1 MVVNSKKSR
10 KALSAQVLSLMLA
23 LSVGCQGEGAS
34 LTKNVELL
42 GDVKANDIVAA
53 LKKIDSD
60 AVGQRAVKT
69 WRKKS
74 WSDLQNQLAKSASAA
89 RDVQVNFDG
98 QALVT
103 PSMDMATYAKQ
114 LSVFKKIGSVG
125 ELTSQYKVNLKTIT
139 AREIVNGA
147 RMVHEALNM
156 SDAKLASLGIVELD
170 SMLQAQVKFL
180 EAMGTIETYQDTAKM
195 QLLPFL
201 IPIFA
206 AIAAAAARAA
216 PAIARAA
223 NGAAKAAS
231 SAAKSPVS
239 HPLAKTAG
247 EKAADAVSAGT
258 KWVTESVQ
266 TGLKTAVSGAVA
278 TGVVVG
284 GKAIYRE
291 IKGDDK
297 KDGDDDEES
306 SSGS

>member
-1 MVVNSKKSR
+1 M
-10 KALSAQVLSLMLA
+10 
-23 LSVGCQGEGAS
+23 
-34 LTKNVELL
+34 
-42 GDVKANDIVAA
+42 
-53 LKKIDSD
+53 
-60 AVGQRAVKT
+60 
-69 WRKKS
+69 
-74 WSDLQNQLAKSASAA
+74 
-89 RDVQVNFDG
+89 NFDG

-103 PSMDMATYAKQ
+103 PSMDMATYAKH
-114 LSVFKKIGSVG
+114 LSVFKKIGNVG

-147 RMVHEALNM
+147 KMVHEALNM

-223 NGAAKAAS
+223 NGAAKAGS

-258 KWVTESVQ
+258 QWVKDRVVQGANGAAASVV
-266 TGLKTAVSGAVA
+266 T
-278 TGVVVG
+278 TGVITG
-284 GKAIYRE
+284 GKEIIEE
-291 IKGDDK
+291 IKEKKEGDDK
-297 KDGDDDEES
+297 KES
-306 SSGS
+306 DSES

>member
-34 LTKNVELL
+34 LAKNVELL

-53 LKKIDSD
+53 LKKIDGD

-74 WSDLQNQLAKSASAA
+74 WSDLQKQLAKSASAV

-103 PSMDMATYAKQ
+103 PSMDTATYAKH

-147 RMVHEALNM
+147 KMVHEALNM
-156 SDAKLASLGIVELD
+156 SDAKLASLGIVEID

-258 KWVTESVQ
+258 KWVTDRVVQGANGAAASVV
-266 TGLKTAVSGAVA
+266 T
-278 TGVVVG
+278 TGVIAG
-284 GKAIYRE
+284 GKEIIEE
-291 IKGDDK
+291 IKEKKEGDDK
-297 KDGDDDEES
+297 KES
-306 SSGS
+306 DSES